1 MRSSKISTIR
11 RGARMRFGRGG
22 FPTVGDAVPYARNS
36 KMLGNRIN
44 GDRPDADDGSDYLG
58 NRFAQTT
65 GRAED
70 ERLGKV
76 KRPI

>member
-44 GDRPDADDGSDYLG
+44 GDRPMTDPTISAIALRRPPAAPRMSGSA
-58 NRFAQTT
+58 R
-65 GRAED
+65 
-70 ERLGKV
+70 
-76 KRPI
+76 